1 MTNKIKLFVAGC
13 LLCFNLGAQEVIKL
27 TDLNLANIWQ
37 EYGTPTIEQIN
48 SNPALKVHAKS
59 VLKIKLDRG
68 ATLFEADLSVPQSNK
83 AIDENSLTVLPMVDG
98 TKLLYRQSGDAKE
111 LVGVTG
117 KSGKIE
123 DGSVEFIFKGD
134 GKVIHTSGVIRAGE
148 NPVSAKIDLSKVQLL
163 EIEVNATGDGPSGD
177 YALLTNPTFSYS
189 SGKPEL
195 IEATALG
202 EGPVQTPEVTRGLA
216 NKIKQLPVYDRLLSD
231 QTSFDWLLTPDKS
244 KAEIYATADGK
255 GIVIANDMVSR
266 TFRIFPNLAT
276 VDFTNVMLGES
287 LLRAVS
293 SEGTVQIDGKN
304 WTIGGLA
311 GQPERGYL
319 KNEWIEEMVTIPES
333 FLVEDFEISNA
344 IPSLEW
350 KNTRWALNTQ
360 LPTGKMIT
368 FSLRGQ
374 NELQDVIIKLS
385 YKVFDHIP
393 VINKSFEVVNQS
405 KLPINIDRFK
415 LELLAFSEP
424 ESPGGGDPSKFI
436 LPNIHVESDY
446 ACAGAFTERETDI
459 TENWVVDPAYT
470 SQTNYMLQT
479 PCILDVSPKIGPD
492 QSIDPG
498 KTFKSFSVYEMP
510 FDSDDRE
517 RKGLF
522 TRKFYRTVAPWTTEN
537 PIFMH
542 LTSTD
547 PEVVR
552 TAVDQCAETG
562 YEMIILSFGSGLN
575 AEDISKE
582 NIAKIKG
589 FVDYAK
595 SKGIDM
601 GCYSLLASRWISDEV
616 DVINPKT
623 GKREGMTFGSSPCLS
638 SDWGKDYFHK
648 IKTFYEETGLKCF
661 EHDGSY
667 PGDVCASTSH
677 SHHKGLNDSQWNQF
691 YTNTELYH
699 WMLSEGIYM
708 NVPDFYFLNGSNKV
722 GIGYREVNWSL
733 PRDRQLIHTR
743 QLNYNCT
750 WERIPSSLW
759 SFVPLVEYQGGGAAA
774 TLEPLNEHLYEYK
787 TLMFQNYGAGVQACY
802 RGPRLYDSEETK
814 SVVVEII
821 DWYKKYRNILNS
833 DIIHLRKPDARDWDG
848 IMHVSTTE
856 KEKALALFFNPL
868 DEEITRVIKLPLYYT
883 GLTKTAQVREQE
895 GKTKKYTL
903 NRDYTIDLTVTIP
916 AKGYTWF
923 VVE

>member
-498 KTFKSFSVYEMP
+498 KIFKSFSVYEMP

-547 PEVVR
+547 PEVVH